1 MNVVDNL
8 FFLDNKNNDFQLPL
22 TYTWYPC
29 MVYIC
34 MFFFI
39 WFFPGSTPYTLF
51 TFA

>member
-22 TYTWYPC
+22 TYTWYHC
-29 MVYIC
+29 VSMRQ
-34 MFFFI
+34 
-39 WFFPGSTPYTLF
+39 FFPGSTPYTLF